1 MALTDLIF
9 DEVELDEQ
17 LLEELIEP
25 YVRIDRPSGEVHLR
39 PNDLSIKARILTYLL
54 GKKAANVLGKWEL
67 IEGSTANEVE
77 LATGY
82 TGGTVR
88 PYLNNLVKEAL
99 AAKERVNHLTLFYVP
114 NKSLKEIKDMETL

>member
-1 MALTDLIF
+1 
-9 DEVELDEQ
+9 
-17 LLEELIEP
+17 
-25 YVRIDRPSGEVHLR
+25 
-39 PNDLSIKARILTYLL
+39 L

-88 PYLNNLVKEAL
+88 PYLNNLVKEGL
-99 AAKERVNHLTLFYVP
+99 AAKERVNHVTLFYVP
-114 NKSLKEIKDMETL
+114 NKSLNEIKNMETL